1 MNDDW
6 KGLFERGRV
15 IPPHSQTVRLAQD
28 SSHTHSQGFQII
40 LKHLDG
46 PHIQQEKKEGE
57 SEGNRK
63 REPVKYQLSVSLFDT
78 SHQHFFGRTLKSS
91 PQQMSGVHR
100 AMFNEVVYLHT
111 SLRLPSV
118 VAVVELVA
126 LQPRADG
133 SQHAL
138 GCGFAILHLFS
149 SMTEPQATEGDRR
162 LSMYHGT
169 PRTLLHP
176 LVRDPIEQNKLLR
189 PIDGAH
195 LVCSLKPHPALAPAM
210 HLFPQNMLVSGDE
223 NIPGVTPSPTGK
235 TTVETA
241 GQCFP
246 HTVNIVVICSR
257 RPIVKLCH
265 VSIYVMLYLGG
276 PIYFEDFRTPT
287 SKASNRKTKIKTD

>member
-1 MNDDW
+1 MTDDW

-78 SHQHFFGRTLKSS
+78 SHQHFFGRTLKSL

-195 LVCSLKPHPALAPAM
+195 LVCSFKPHPALAPAM

-223 NIPGVTPSPTGK
+223 NIPGVTPSPTGDSLLK
-235 TTVETA
+235 PHMVKSLT
-241 GQCFP
+241 CFLDRLSISLHP
-246 HTVNIVVICSR
+246 SLE
-257 RPIVKLCH
+257 KFESQLLQH
-265 VSIYVMLYLGG
+265 VS
-276 PIYFEDFRTPT
+276 
-287 SKASNRKTKIKTD
+287 TDCHNT